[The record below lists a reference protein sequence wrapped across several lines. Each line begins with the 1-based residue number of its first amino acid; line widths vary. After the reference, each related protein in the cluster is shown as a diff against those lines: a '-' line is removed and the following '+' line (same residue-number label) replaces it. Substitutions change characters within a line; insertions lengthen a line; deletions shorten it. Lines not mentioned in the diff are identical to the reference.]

1 MVPAFSRIRAPLVM
15 LCASLAALCTESAF
29 SQTIILRDLTLV
41 DSVSIARMNLE
52 GVFLNDGRHYPWDTV
67 LQGDVGVG
75 QQKEFD
81 DWRAGVGEFHFRLL
95 QRLKHHDYRSLEEPA
110 IELERIAREA
120 GTPGE
125 TLFLARCALVRAAIA
140 SNEPERG
147 LLPLVELIVQRA
159 NHPDLNS
166 IEILAGLN
174 FTNDGFCMEL
184 LPFWPDRTRAEA
196 EWQKSASR
204 SGSPELSGND
214 VVRVYFSTL
223 SVAAGET
230 KTANGNPAGENDPW
244 KAIYL
249 AQSALL
255 DGNDPLAAVELDP
268 DQHVE
273 SPVRHALALYY
284 SGLARLRTQQ
294 AGTTA
299 GRDGKLVLLSIP
311 AIYGTQ
317 FAELSAAAIHAVMTH
332 PSFSADPESE
342 RLREEL
348 SGPYRHTTF
357 GIESR

>member
-1 MVPAFSRIRAPLVM
+1 MVPVASRIRSSLVI
-15 LCASLAALCTESAF
+15 LCVSLAALCAEAAF

-41 DSVSIARMNLE
+41 DSVSIARMNIE
-52 GVFLNDGRHYPWDTV
+52 GVFLDDGRRYAWDTV
-67 LQGDVGVG
+67 LQGDVGAG
-75 QQKEFD
+75 QQIEFD
-81 DWRAGVGEFHFRLL
+81 VWKNGVGEFRFRLL
-95 QRLKHHDYRSLEEPA
+95 QRLRHHDYGSLEEPA
-110 IELERIAREA
+110 IELERIARES
-120 GTPGE
+120 GPPGE
-125 TLFLARCALVRAAIA
+125 TLFLARCAMVRAAIA

-147 LLPLVELIVQRA
+147 LLPLVELIVQRK
-159 NHPDLNS
+159 NNPDLKS
-166 IEILAGLN
+166 IAGLAGLN
-174 FTNDGFCMEL
+174 FTADGFCMEL
-184 LPFWPDRTRAEA
+184 LPFWPDRTRAKA

-204 SGSPELSGND
+204 SGSPELSGID
-214 VVRVYFSTL
+214 VVRVYFSAL
-223 SVAAGET
+223 SVAAGESE
-230 KTANGNPAGENDPW
+230 TADASLAGENDPW

-284 SGLARLRTQQ
+284 SGLASLRTHK
-294 AGTTA
+294 AGAIT

-317 FAELSAAAIHAVMTH
+317 FAELSAAAIHAVITH
-332 PSFSADPESE
+332 PSFSADPECE
-342 RLREEL
+342 LLRAEL